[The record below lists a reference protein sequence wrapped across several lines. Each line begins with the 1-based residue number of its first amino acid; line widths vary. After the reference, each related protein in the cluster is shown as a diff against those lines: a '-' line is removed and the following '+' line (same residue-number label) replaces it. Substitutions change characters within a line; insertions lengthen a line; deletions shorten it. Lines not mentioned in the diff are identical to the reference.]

1 MISFYATRFDTVEID
16 STWHYMPSPG
26 TVDAWKKRTPPGFT
40 FSAKVPRVI
49 SHDKY
54 LEDCESELSTFVST
68 MARLEE
74 KLGPLV
80 LQFPYVARGKDP
92 KEYETGADFLAR
104 LRRFLPCLPREFRW
118 AIEIRNS
125 RWLRPELLDTL
136 REREISLVFVDYY
149 TMDPLYKI
157 ASRPGVLT
165 APFVYVRFL
174 GNHKEMDAAVK
185 KAREEGTRKAD
196 WESLIQ
202 DRTGQMRLWVPPI
215 RDLVAKDIPTYVYFN
230 NHYAGYAPGSIE
242 LFALEFLATVP
253 EKHKDAESGG

>member
-1 MISFYATRFDTVEID
+1 MIGFYATRFNTVEID

-26 TVDAWKKRTPPGFT
+26 TVDAWNARTPAGFT

-49 SHDKY
+49 THDRY
-54 LEDCESELSTFVST
+54 LEGCESELSIFVST
-68 MARLEE
+68 MSRLGE

-92 KEYETGADFLAR
+92 NEYETGADFLER
-104 LRRFLPCLPREFRW
+104 LRRFIPALPREFMW

-136 REREISLVFVDYY
+136 TERDISLVFIDYY

-157 ASRPGVLT
+157 ASRPGILT
-165 APFVYVRFL
+165 APFAYIRFL
-174 GNHKEMDAAVK
+174 GNHKEMDAAVR
-185 KAREEGTRKAD
+185 KAREGGTRKAD
-196 WESLIQ
+196 WDSIIE

-215 RDLVAKDIPTYVYFN
+215 RDLVARDIPTYVYFN

-242 LFALEFLATVP
+242 LFTREFSATAAQ
-253 EKHKDAESGG
+253 KHHHADSHR